1 MRKKKRKLKPEI
13 TKQNILEKLAEVYL
27 SFGEFRFALP
37 WIFMMASVIILI
49 HLQGWLIPP
58 ELLPKIMIVIFALT
72 IFGIF
77 ILVLDI
83 ILDIIFF
90 CTEKK
95 RTAAVLQFITTHSGC
110 SYDDIVQNCIPFKI
124 HCLLDEPL
132 KTLTRNFDIV
142 VESASS
148 DQQCYRLPTEEEI
161 EEWRKEQ
168 EYWEQIYGEEE
179 ENAFESEE
187 Q

>member
-1 MRKKKRKLKPEI
+1 MWKKKRKLKPEI

-49 HLQGWLIPP
+49 LLQGWLIPL
-58 ELLPKIMIVIFALT
+58 EFLPRIVNGIFALT
-72 IFGIF
+72 LFGF
-77 ILVLDI
+77 LILFTDIGLDI
-83 ILDIIFF
+83 FF
-90 CTEKK
+90 LCTEKK

-110 SYDDIVQNCIPFKI
+110 SYDDIMQNCISFKI

-132 KTLTRNFDIV
+132 KKLMHDFDIV
-142 VESASS
+142 AESTPSG
-148 DQQCYRLPTEEEI
+148 QPCYRLPTEEEI
-161 EEWRKEQ
+161 EQRRKEQ
-168 EYWEQIYGEEE
+168 EYWEQVYWEEE